1 MAVQAKYTQPLQ
13 VVATPEQRARVKAIA
28 DREGISQAQVIRDLI
43 DYGLGVR
50 EMVASRSDILA
61 ALAPDDGYTSEDF

>member
-13 VVATPEQRARVKAIA
+13 VVATPEQRARVKRIA

-43 DYGLGVR
+43 DTGLPAR
-50 EMVASRSDILA
+50 EHASVERHGAHLIKGSA
-61 ALAPDDGYTSEDF
+61 